1 MPYGIQNAKDIRE
14 DVLHRLRSGAS
25 SMIRMPGR
33 ALNYKVNDIH
43 VVNLRAASQ
52 KSADKYWFDVTP
64 EFYEAPTVDFFVYAC
79 GSATA
84 VYIFPVKDF
93 AHLIDGASLGGQKQV
108 PNFTLYADTHEFEP
122 AGQAQ
127 STHRVSEFYNCWEPL
142 FGDASAPDDS
152 TSESND
158 YPLPDIGGR
167 VAEPPPRA
175 ISVTERIVR
184 DTALAKSVKEEA
196 DYRCG
201 LCRIRI
207 VLGTGRPYAESHHVK
222 PLGAPHS
229 GPDVRDNI
237 LCVCPNCH
245 VRLDYGAVKI
255 DPGLHP
261 TISTEFVR
269 YHNAVIAKPTAA

>member
-1 MPYGIQNAKDIRE
+1 MPHGTQSAKEIRE
-14 DVLHRLRSGAS
+14 DVLNQLRSGADS
-25 SMIRMPGR
+25 VIRMPGR
-33 ALNYKVNDIH
+33 ALNYKVNDRH

-64 EFYEAPTVDFFVYAC
+64 EFYEALTVDFFVYAC
-79 GSATA
+79 GSAA
-84 VYIFPVKDF
+84 AAYVFPVEDF
-93 AHLIDGASLGGQKQV
+93 ARLIDGAGLGGQKQV

-127 STHRVSEFYNCWEPL
+127 SAHRISKFYNHWGPL
-142 FGDASAPDDS
+142 FGNDSAPNAS

-158 YPLPDIGGR
+158 YPLPDAGGR
-167 VAEPPPRA
+167 VAEPPPRTL
-175 ISVTERIVR
+175 SVTERIVR

-201 LCRIRI
+201 LCSTRI
-207 VLGTGRPYAESHHVK
+207 VLGPGQPYAESHHVK
-222 PLGAPHS
+222 PLGFPHS
-229 GPDVRDNI
+229 GPDVRDNV

-245 VRLDYGAVKI
+245 VHLDYGAVKL
-255 DPGLHP
+255 DPDRHP
-261 TISTEFVR
+261 TISSEFIR